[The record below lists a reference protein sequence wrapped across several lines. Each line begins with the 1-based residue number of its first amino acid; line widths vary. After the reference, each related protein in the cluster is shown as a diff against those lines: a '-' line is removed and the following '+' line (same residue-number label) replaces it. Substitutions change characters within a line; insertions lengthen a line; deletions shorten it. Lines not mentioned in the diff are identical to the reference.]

1 MLKMTPKITRT
12 LFLALFL
19 VSGCMSA
26 QQIREHRI
34 EQNQN
39 IFKTYSTDIQEK
51 IHHGQIDLGFSRQM
65 IELAWGRPD
74 RIYTR
79 FTKDGLLTIWTYTF
93 IQTQTRTQYIT
104 VPVYVTDHRSKINTH
119 YRKIWIGHDT
129 KREYP
134 IARVEFDKEGVTAIE
149 YLDERVFSQ

>member
-1 MLKMTPKITRT
+1 MTRKTT
-12 LFLALFL
+12 CCLLLAFFL

-26 QQIREHRI
+26 QRTRQHRI
-34 EQNQN
+34 EENQD
-39 IFKTYSTDIQEK
+39 IFNTYSTDIQEK
-51 IHHGQIDLGFSRQM
+51 IRLGQIDLGFSRQM
-65 IELAWGRPD
+65 IELAWGPPD

-79 FTKDGLLTIWTYTF
+79 LSKDGLLTIWTYTF

-104 VPVYVTDHRSKINTH
+104 IPVYVRDQSRINTH

-134 IARVEFDKEGVTAIE
+134 VARVEFDQHCVTAIE
-149 YLDERVFSQ
+149 YLDRH